1 VSMRP
6 HSSSIREAIHL
17 RQRGEYARAWRILRR
32 LHRADPD
39 DARLNYQCA
48 WVCDLRGD
56 ERAAVPFY
64 ERAIRGGLAG
74 EELRGALLGRS
85 CVAGCERFRKR
96 ANSRYFSPWCNTT
109 RVTPHPRWRYSC
121 ARLRRRHATPGCV
134 ATNGLC
140 YTSGQAGSEMEL
152 KLKNCDEH
160 EG

>member
-1 VSMRP
+1 VNMRP
-6 HSSSIREAIHL
+6 RSSSIREAIHL

-74 EELRGALLGRS
+74 EELRGALLGLGSTYR
-85 CVAGCERFRKR
+85 CLGEYRNAATV
-96 ANSRYFSPWCNTT
+96 
-109 RVTPHPRWRYSC
+109 
-121 ARLRRRHATPGCV
+121 LRRGLRTFPEAREFSVFLALVQYNQGHSASAMEVLLRTLAETTCDPGLRRYQR
-134 ATNGLC
+134 ALL
-140 YTSGQAGSEMEL
+140 Y
-152 KLKNCDEH
+152 
-160 EG
+160 